1 MHNKQE
7 ELENTKQLEIYDLVA
22 LRETRW
28 DELQNW
34 STASEGH
41 KLFRRMGWEGGAEL
55 LLFMLRNG
63 NTVKSCLWVTAV
75 KRLRACG

>member
-55 LLFMLRNG
+55 LLFMLKNG

-75 KRLRACG
+75 NRLRARG